1 MCGHLPIKQASASI
15 TLASTS
21 LAKASQ
27 HGQAQRPCGR
37 WTGVGKWGELGG
49 EAYLGCE

>member
-15 TLASTS
+15 MLASVS

-27 HGQAQRPCGR
+27 WPSPESMWEVDR
-37 WTGVGKWGELGG
+37 GG
-49 EAYLGCE
+49 EVGGIAG

>member
-27 HGQAQRPCGR
+27 HGQAQRPVHVAGGQG
-37 WTGVGKWGELGG
+37 WGSGGNWGVRLT
-49 EAYLGCE
+49 